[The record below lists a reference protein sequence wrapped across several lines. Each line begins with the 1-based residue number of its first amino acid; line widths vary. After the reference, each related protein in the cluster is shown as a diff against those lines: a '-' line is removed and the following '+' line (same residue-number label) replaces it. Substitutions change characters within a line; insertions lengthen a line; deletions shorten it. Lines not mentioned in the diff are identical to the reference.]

1 MKYIKITGIIVL
13 SILMA
18 VMISSCDSLLDIN
31 AQDVVEE
38 SESYQNV
45 YDADNAIWGLYSK
58 FSKLAENTIVLN
70 ELRADMMDVTPNAT
84 ADQVAL
90 NNHTATVDNKYCD
103 PTPFYEVILNA
114 NDLLANLDSMKI
126 AKRITADDYAPRY
139 SDVMAIRTWTYLQ
152 LGIHY
157 GTVPYINKPISNKS
171 DLSNPSLY
179 VEKTLDELI
188 LQLISDMQSVPSMT
202 ENTLSS
208 FYIKTIQ
215 ENGKS
220 FFLNLQFINKRL
232 ILGDLY
238 LWNDQFVEAAT
249 QYKAYMDEADANSTK
264 TQMKNKISSW
274 VWNSSEEPRFQ
285 ICYQR
290 YKDQDVSSF
299 RNMWKEIFSRSS
311 TDVGSSI
318 VIGLQDEMIWM
329 FSYSG
334 ITNST
339 SPFIKLFA
347 NTGVGE
353 YQLKPS
359 AWAVDSMWGTQ
370 VQQSNGFVFDG
381 RGKESSYDVING
393 QPVVLKYLYDYYD
406 TYTTDANKTIHLDYN
421 NITNKY
427 SLAGKWFL
435 YRAALLH
442 LRYAEAANR
451 AGYPRLAYALLNNGI
466 KTNYDW
472 VKSDGTYRAN
482 KVGVQYT
489 SFQPPVPPAGA
500 TQAQIDSI
508 NAIPAT
514 PYPAPFYL
522 DARQNDAPYPVLRSP
537 WRDNGG
543 IRNRAY
549 LLNDTKPAWVVTTQ
563 DSMKWIENS
572 LIKEAALE
580 CGFEGTRWADLL
592 RVARRKVKNGEAGS
606 VASQMSDAIKGK
618 YNGAI
623 KITDTNLLL
632 PMKK

>member
-188 LQLISDMQSVPSMT
+188 LQLINDMQSVPT
-202 ENTLSS
+202 LAENTLSS
-208 FYIKTIQ
+208 FYNKTIQ

-249 QYKAYMDEADANSTK
+249 QYKAYMDEADANSSK
-264 TQMKNKISSW
+264 TQMKNKISTW
-274 VWNSSEEPRFQ
+274 VWNSSNEPRFQ

-311 TDVGSSI
+311 TEVGSSA
-318 VIGLQDEMIWM
+318 VVGLQDEMIWM

-623 KITDTNLLL
+623 KITDTNLFL

>member
-13 SILMA
+13 SIFMA

-139 SDVMAIRTWTYLQ
+139 SDVMAIRSWTYLQ

-188 LQLISDMQSVPSMT
+188 LQLINDMQSVPT
-202 ENTLSS
+202 LAENTLSS
-208 FYIKTIQ
+208 FYNKTIQ

-249 QYKAYMDEADANSTK
+249 QYKAYMDEADANSSK
-264 TQMKNKISSW
+264 TQMKNKISTW
-274 VWNSSEEPRFQ
+274 VWNSSNEPRFQ

-311 TDVGSSI
+311 TEVGSST
-318 VIGLQDEMIWM
+318 VVGLQDEMIWM

-623 KITDTNLLL
+623 KITDTNLFL

>member
-126 AKRITADDYAPRY
+126 VKRITADDYAPRY
-139 SDVMAIRTWTYLQ
+139 SDVMAIRSWTYLQ

-188 LQLISDMQSVPSMT
+188 FQLINDMQSVPT
-202 ENTLSS
+202 LAENTLSS
-208 FYIKTIQ
+208 FYNKTIQ

-249 QYKAYMDEADANSTK
+249 QYKAYMDEADANSSK
-264 TQMKNKISSW
+264 TQMKNKISTW
-274 VWNSSEEPRFQ
+274 VWNSSNEPRFQ

-311 TDVGSSI
+311 TEVGSST
-318 VIGLQDEMIWM
+318 VVGLQDEMIWM

-623 KITDTNLLL
+623 KITDINLFL

>member
-13 SILMA
+13 SIFMA

-188 LQLISDMQSVPSMT
+188 LQLINDMQSVPT
-202 ENTLSS
+202 LAENTLSS
-208 FYIKTIQ
+208 FYNKTIQ

-249 QYKAYMDEADANSTK
+249 QYKAYMDEADANSSK
-264 TQMKNKISSW
+264 TQMKNKISTW
-274 VWNSSEEPRFQ
+274 VWNSSNEPRFQ

-311 TDVGSSI
+311 TEVGSSA
-318 VIGLQDEMIWM
+318 VVGLQDEMIWM

-381 RGKESSYDVING
+381 RGKESSYDVVNG

-406 TYTTDANKTIHLDYN
+406 TYTTDANKTIHLDYD

-623 KITDTNLLL
+623 KITDTNLFL

>member
-13 SILMA
+13 SIFMA

-188 LQLISDMQSVPSMT
+188 LQLINDMQSVPT
-202 ENTLSS
+202 LAENTLSS
-208 FYIKTIQ
+208 FYNKTIQ

-249 QYKAYMDEADANSTK
+249 QYKAYMDEADANSSK
-264 TQMKNKISSW
+264 TQMKNKISTW
-274 VWNSSEEPRFQ
+274 VWNSSNEPRFQ

-311 TDVGSSI
+311 TEVGSST
-318 VIGLQDEMIWM
+318 VVGLQDEMIWM

-381 RGKESSYDVING
+381 RGKESSYDVVNG

-482 KVGVQYT
+482 KEGVQYT

-514 PYPAPFYL
+514 PYPA
-522 DARQNDAPYPVLRSP
+522 
-537 WRDNGG
+537 
-543 IRNRAY
+543 
-549 LLNDTKPAWVVTTQ
+549 
-563 DSMKWIENS
+563 
-572 LIKEAALE
+572 
-580 CGFEGTRWADLL
+580 
-592 RVARRKVKNGEAGS
+592 
-606 VASQMSDAIKGK
+606 
-618 YNGAI
+618 
-623 KITDTNLLL
+623 
-632 PMKK
+632 

>member
-13 SILMA
+13 SIFMA

-90 NNHTATVDNKYCD
+90 NNHSATAENKYCD
-103 PTPFYEVILNA
+103 PTPYYEVILNA

-171 DLSNPSLY
+171 DLSNLSLY

-188 LQLISDMQSVPSMT
+188 LQLINDMQSVPT
-202 ENTLSS
+202 LAENTLSS
-208 FYIKTIQ
+208 FYNKTIQ

-249 QYKAYMDEADANSTK
+249 QYKAYMDEADANSSK
-264 TQMKNKISSW
+264 TQMKNKISTW
-274 VWNSSEEPRFQ
+274 VWNSSNEPRFQ

-311 TDVGSSI
+311 TEVGSSA
-318 VIGLQDEMIWM
+318 VVGLQDEMIWM

-381 RGKESSYDVING
+381 RGKESSYDVVNG

-406 TYTTDANKTIHLDYN
+406 TYTTDANKTIHLDYD

-549 LLNDTKPAWVVTTQ
+549 LLNDTKPAWVVSTQ

-572 LIKEAALE
+572 LIREAALE

-592 RVARRKVKNGEAGS
+592 RVARRKFKNGEAGS
-606 VASQMSDAIKGK
+606 VALQMSEAIKGK
-618 YNGAI
+618 YSGAQ
-623 KITDTNLLL
+623 KITDSNLFL

>member
-126 AKRITADDYAPRY
+126 VKRITADDYAPRY
-139 SDVMAIRTWTYLQ
+139 SDVMAIRSWTYLQ

-208 FYIKTIQ
+208 FYNKTIQ

-264 TQMKNKISSW
+264 TQMKNKISNW
-274 VWNSSEEPRFQ
+274 AWNSSNEPRFQ

-359 AWAVDSMWGTQ
+359 SWAVDSMWGTQ

-472 VKSDGTYRAN
+472 VKYHC
-482 KVGVQYT
+482 
-489 SFQPPVPPAGA
+489 
-500 TQAQIDSI
+500 
-508 NAIPAT
+508 
-514 PYPAPFYL
+514 
-522 DARQNDAPYPVLRSP
+522 
-537 WRDNGG
+537 
-543 IRNRAY
+543 
-549 LLNDTKPAWVVTTQ
+549 
-563 DSMKWIENS
+563 
-572 LIKEAALE
+572 LIKH
-580 CGFEGTRWADLL
+580 
-592 RVARRKVKNGEAGS
+592 
-606 VASQMSDAIKGK
+606 
-618 YNGAI
+618 
-623 KITDTNLLL
+623 
-632 PMKK
+632 